1 MNKIEAFWPRFSVKF
16 GVFNRWKA
24 AKRVADGKSGWLWRW
39 LLDDFGGVLRAFL
52 EVPENRH
59 FQYLKIGVTQTYDG
73 GVTHTYGRGVT
84 QTDFEAVEG
93 VGVLGFAFEG
103 TYSGKLK

>member
-1 MNKIEAFWPRFSVKF
+1 M
-16 GVFNRWKA
+16 
-24 AKRVADGKSGWLWRW
+24 
-39 LLDDFGGVLRAFL
+39 RAFL

-59 FQYLKIGVTQTYDG
+59 FQYLKIGVTQTCDG

-93 VGVLGFAFEG
+93 VGALGFAFEG